1 MADPA
6 SAEMEAEAEIFIPRD
21 NFRGTR
27 ADKFMQESP
36 NQPETSPLLGRSS
49 LSDQPVK
56 KWYNTPSVYSLDKF
70 WLSFSDFLVVTSIL
84 VDGVEF
90 WINYGSQD

>member
-1 MADPA
+1 MADPTL
-6 SAEMEAEAEIFIPRD
+6 AEMEAEAEMFIPRD

-27 ADKFMQESP
+27 ADKLTQEP
-36 NQPETSPLLGRSS
+36 PETSPLLGRSS

-70 WLSFSDFLVVTSIL
+70 WLSFSDFLVITSIH